1 MLQGRLKCSI
11 VVKDWNFLESGRLVS
26 RYPLLTDINLLSS
39 WENASRGRTNDN
51 VEGQA
56 VVLSCRNLSIRIGSG
71 GLPPFDPCCG
81 MGEQHAHREALD
93 RGLRMLAQ
101 AYPRLLRLS
110 LVDRVRAT
118 LSQGVT
124 TEDPWSDG
132 ETTGS
137 KSVSEERATPKG
149 KRPEWKGECLTAAD
163 LNDGAH
169 LPEEDTRS
177 EVDNGEASEEDDFPI
192 HDEDV
197 EGIDILA
204 QGCSEI
210 QDLEVRQCT
219 DRTLE
224 AVSHFMNLQILKLVG
239 CSPGFYYGTFSDV
252 GLKAVAGNCHRIL
265 DLHLEGCTV
274 GYPGL
279 AAIASSC
286 PLLSSLSLGGKDMK
300 SGWLSAIPL
309 FPSLHQFRLEGLRNI
324 VKENGAVRA
333 MGYCSSLRKLELH
346 LCDVRPIPSFAA
358 LMSVC
363 QEAKEVAFK
372 DCWGL
377 DDATLASIIACRSL
391 ASISVEGCS
400 LVTTGGLEK
409 VVLASKE
416 LQTLRVKYC
425 ASVTDGQM
433 SSVLSE
439 QLFGLREL
447 KWQPDNQKSI
457 LEGLLGTGV
466 GSKGRWLLGKAA

>member
-1 MLQGRLKCSI
+1 MKCSI
-11 VVKDWNFLESGRLVS
+11 VVKDWIFLESGRLVS
-26 RYPLLTDINLLSS
+26 RFPQLTDISLLSS
-39 WENASRGRTNDN
+39 WENASWGRTNDK
-51 VEGQA
+51 VTGQA

-81 MGEQHAHREALD
+81 MGEQHPHRAALD

-101 AYPRLLRLS
+101 AYPQLVRLS
-110 LVDRVRAT
+110 LVDRVRAP
-118 LSQGVT
+118 LGQGGST
-124 TEDPWSDG
+124 DDCWSDG
-132 ETTGS
+132 ESARS
-137 KSVSEERATPKG
+137 KCASEERMTPKG
-149 KRPEWKGECLTAAD
+149 KRPEWKGECHTGAD
-163 LNDGAH
+163 LRDGAH
-169 LPEEDTRS
+169 PGEEDAQS
-177 EVDNGEASEEDDFPI
+177 EVDDGEASEEDGFPV
-192 HDEDV
+192 HDEDL

-210 QDLEVRQCT
+210 QDLDVRQCT
-219 DRTLE
+219 DQTLE

-274 GYPGL
+274 GFPGL

-286 PLLSSLSLGGKDMK
+286 PLLSSLSVGGKDMK
-300 SGWLSAIPL
+300 AGWLSAIPL
-309 FPSLHQFRLEGLRNI
+309 FPSLHEFRLEGVKNI
-324 VKENGAVRA
+324 VKENGALRA
-333 MGYCSSLRKLELH
+333 MGHCGSLCKLELH
-346 LCDVRPIPSFAA
+346 LCDVRPLQSFAA

-377 DDATLASIIACRSL
+377 DDATLASISACRSL
-391 ASISVEGCS
+391 AAISVEGCS
-400 LVTTGGLEK
+400 LVTTGGLER
-409 VVLASKE
+409 VVLASRE
-416 LQTLRVKYC
+416 LQTLCVKYC

-447 KWQPDNQKSI
+447 KWQPDNQKSV
-457 LEGLLGTGV
+457 LENLVGTGV
-466 GSKGRWLLGKAA
+466 GSKGRRLLGRVN